1 MQVYYKN
8 GFYYI
13 KDSIIDLPWLSEN
26 NMGRYFLLNNTTR
39 KLFKDEVLPLIK
51 SGQCYC
57 DPNTLIKIRD
67 YKQVKPKLFEGLF
80 HYKIIEPDPKEKP
93 LMPHQIESVKR
104 MLQYY
109 RYGFFLGTG
118 TGKTL
123 IVISYLLSAEVKR
136 ALIITPKKVVD
147 QYRTELDKYI
157 PGNDH
162 IVTNYEQAHK
172 YVDDFYTC
180 LILDESHKVKNK
192 SSNIWE
198 TLSNLAMKCQECYL
212 FTGTPQDKHRH
223 EIMSQL
229 SILYPHF
236 IPGKTH
242 FINRYF
248 NLDDY
253 YKPKSE
259 KSQFSKELTE
269 MIESCTWGK
278 RTEEVVDLSACPEVT
293 HIIKCSHPHVLYDE
307 LKKDRFYEF
316 PTGAVVVADNKAKLK
331 LKLREICSGFVM
343 IEKVTEE
350 GRKTGT
356 KTLSNTK
363 ATKLLELL
371 KTLKNGII
379 FTEFDHDIKVVS
391 SICNTLDRSYV
402 VVNGKTR
409 KSAELSQRFK
419 DGEVDFLII
428 QSRSGNAGLD
438 LTCTNN
444 VIFYTLPESYIV
456 YHQCQGRIRR
466 KGQTKECNYY
476 YLLCDGT
483 IEEDILDTLK
493 RKKSYTTKVF
503 KIYK

>member
-1 MQVYYKN
+1 
-8 GFYYI
+8 
-13 KDSIIDLPWLSEN
+13 
-26 NMGRYFLLNNTTR
+26 
-39 KLFKDEVLPLIK
+39 
-51 SGQCYC
+51 
-57 DPNTLIKIRD
+57 
-67 YKQVKPKLFEGLF
+67 
-80 HYKIIEPDPKEKP
+80 
-93 LMPHQIESVKR
+93 MPHQIESVKR

-123 IVISYLLSAEVKR
+123 IVISYLLSANVKR

-147 QYRTELDKYI
+147 QYKSELDKYI
-157 PGNDH
+157 PGHNH
-162 IVTNYEQAHK
+162 IVINYEQATK
-172 YVDDFYTC
+172 YKDEYYTC
-180 LILDESHKVKNK
+180 LILDESHRVKNK
-192 SSNIWE
+192 SSDLYQDIYD
-198 TLSNLAMKCQECYL
+198 LAMKCQECYL
-212 FTGTPQDKHRH
+212 FTGTPQDKQRH
-223 EIMSQL
+223 EIMTQL

-236 IPGKTH
+236 IPGKTN

-278 RTEEVVDLSACPEVT
+278 QTEEVVDLSACPEIT
-293 HIIKCSHPHVLYDE
+293 HVINCEHPHVLYDE

-316 PTGAVVVADNKAKLK
+316 PTGSVVVADSKAKLK
-331 LKLREICSGFVM
+331 LKLREVCSGFVM

-350 GRKTGT
+350 GRKTGV

-363 ATKLLELL
+363 AIKLLELL

-391 SICNTLDRSYV
+391 SVCNTLERSYV
-402 VVNGKTR
+402 VVNGKTS
-409 KSAELSQRFK
+409 KSAKLLQRFK

-444 VIFYTLPESYIV
+444 IIFYSLPESYIV
-456 YHQCQGRIRR
+456 YHQCKGRIRR

-476 YLLCDGT
+476 YLLCENT
-483 IEEDILDTLK
+483 LEYDILESLK
-493 RKKSYTTKVF
+493 RKRSYTTKVF